1 MIETITLSGVLPDV
15 FHNSRDE
22 RFILDSQV
30 WLKEVTFTR
39 QSNYLIKAMSGAG
52 KSSLCAFI
60 YGLRSDYSGRIMID
74 GENIKS
80 FSAERLSELRC
91 RSLAYL
97 PQEMKLFPELTA
109 LENIRVKNRLTGFR
123 NRNEIIRMLDE
134 LGIADKVDV
143 PAARLSVGQ
152 QQRVAIV
159 RTLCQPFGFVIID
172 EPVSHLDEL
181 NNSVV
186 AAMIQREA
194 SAQGASII
202 ATSVGNNIKID
213 NYKELHL

>member
-1 MIETITLSGVLPDV
+1 MIETITLSDVLPDV
-15 FHNSRDE
+15 FQSSRDE
-22 RFILDSQV
+22 GFIRDSQV
-30 WLKEVTFTR
+30 WLEEVTFTR

-60 YGLRSDYSGRIMID
+60 YGSRTDYSGRILID

-80 FSAERLSELRC
+80 YSPVRLAELRKS
-91 RSLAYL
+91 SLAYL
-97 PQEMKLFPELTA
+97 PQEMRLFPELTA
-109 LENIRVKNRLTGFR
+109 LENIQVKNRLTGFR
-123 NRNEIIRMLDE
+123 SRQEIIGMLDE
-134 LGIADKVDV
+134 LGIAGKADV
-143 PAARLSVGQ
+143 AAGRLSVGQ